1 MWIMYPSGDKSI
13 VALEWA
19 VYAPV
24 VAANVFLGF
33 SAAAP
38 HSGYWAIGSFF
49 WAALYIAFFIRI
61 IRAPLPRK
69 ENTTRIRDALKHFQM
84 I

>member
-13 VALEWA
+13 VAPEWA

-24 VAANVFLGF
+24 VAADVFPGF
-33 SAAAP
+33 FQEEPAAAP

-49 WAALYIAFFIRI
+49 RAALYIAFFIRI
-61 IRAPLPRK
+61 IRAPLP
-69 ENTTRIRDALKHFQM
+69 
-84 I
+84 